1 MPALPWWDS
10 HKQSFVYE
18 RILGLPGGKHIFE
31 CMQCGTC
38 GGACPVSFAMDRTPR
53 QIINLV
59 RDGRVEEALGSE
71 TIWLC
76 ASCYNCTTHCP
87 AGIQITDV
95 MYTLKVAST
104 ELGIHHKNT
113 LGPLFAKAMVKQLET
128 KGRVAEIRLI
138 LGVSRHKL
146 SLLTTLSPLIYL
158 KLLRA
163 GRVHLRSRKIEHV
176 DQLKKMN
183 GWLIA
188 SDFSLEEKNRV

>member
-1 MPALPWWDS
+1 MSGLSWWDS
-10 HKQSFVYE
+10 HKMSFVYE
-18 RILGLPGGKHIFE
+18 RILSLPEGGHIFE

-59 RDGRVEEALGSE
+59 RAGRVDEALHSG

-76 ASCYNCTTHCP
+76 ASCYNCAAQCP
-87 AGIQITDV
+87 AGIKITDV

-104 ELGIHHKNT
+104 ELGIHHKDS
-113 LGPLFAKAMVKQLET
+113 LGPQFSKAMVNQLET
-128 KGRVAEIRLI
+128 KGRVNEVRLI
-138 LGVSRHKL
+138 LSVTRHKL
-146 SLLTTLSPLIYL
+146 SLLNTLSPTVYL
-158 KLLRA
+158 KLFRA
-163 GRVHLRSRKIEHV
+163 GRINLRSKKIKNI

-188 SDFSLEEKNRV
+188 SDFSLAEKG